1 MTYTVRAVLLFAAAA
16 VVVAGCARSVDGSP
30 ATGAVAGPATTS
42 ATTPAVT
49 TAPKTTSATTP
60 AVTTAPK
67 TTTTSAPPS
76 TTTTTTSAP
85 APADPQAFA
94 GTAAGSYYFT
104 TPSTKFH
111 CAILTG
117 GDLPTAGCHGPM
129 PASAPKVPG
138 AGASGT
144 PVTPNAIEVTGGRP
158 GHFASAG
165 DPRFYPL
172 DGSAAPALPYGRALQ
187 VNDLTC
193 VVDEAAGVT
202 CRSEAGHGFTL
213 SDSAFRVW

>member
-1 MTYTVRAVLLFAAAA
+1 MTYTVRAVLLFAAVAMAA
-16 VVVAGCARSVDGSP
+16 GVAGCARSVDGSP
-30 ATGAVAGPATTS
+30 ETGAGAGPATTS
-42 ATTPAVT
+42 
-49 TAPKTTSATTP
+49 

-67 TTTTSAPPS
+67 TTTATPSSTTMAPRS
-76 TTTTTTSAP
+76 TTTTTTP

-94 GTAAGSYYFT
+94 GAAAGSYYFT

-158 GHFASAG
+158 GQFASAG

-172 DGSAAPALPYGRALQ
+172 DGSAAPALSYGRALQ

-193 VVDEAAGVT
+193 LVDESAGVT

>member
-1 MTYTVRAVLLFAAAA
+1 MTFTVRAVLLFATAL
-16 VVVAGCARSVDGSP
+16 VVAGCGRSVDGSP
-30 ATGAVAGPATTS
+30 ETGAVAGP
-42 ATTPAVT
+42 
-49 TAPKTTSATTP
+49 ATTP

-67 TTTTSAPPS
+67 TTTTTTRT
-76 TTTTTTSAP
+76 TTTTTTSPTTTTTTTTP
-85 APADPQAFA
+85 AQANPQTFA

-117 GDLPTAGCHGPM
+117 GDVPTAGCHGPM

-144 PVTPNAIEVTGGRP
+144 PVTPNAIEVAGSRP
-158 GHFASAG
+158 GQFASAG
-165 DPRFYPL
+165 DPRYYPL
-172 DGSAAPALPYGRALQ
+172 DRSAAPALSYGTALE

-193 VVDEAAGVT
+193 LVDETSGVT
-202 CRSEAGHGFTL
+202 CRSDAGHGFTL

>member
-1 MTYTVRAVLLFAAAA
+1 MTFTVRAVLLFATAL
-16 VVVAGCARSVDGSP
+16 VVAGCGRSVDGSP
-30 ATGAVAGPATTS
+30 ETGAVAGPATTS
-42 ATTPAVT
+42 A
-49 TAPKTTSATTP
+49 
-60 AVTTAPK
+60 VTTAPK
-67 TTTTSAPPS
+67 TTTTTTRT
-76 TTTTTTSAP
+76 TTTTTTSPTTTTTTTTTTTP
-85 APADPQAFA
+85 AQANPQTFA

-117 GDLPTAGCHGPM
+117 GDVPTAGCHGPM

-144 PVTPNAIEVTGGRP
+144 PVTPNAIEVAGSRP
-158 GHFASAG
+158 GQFASAG
-165 DPRFYPL
+165 DPRYYPL
-172 DGSAAPALPYGRALQ
+172 DRSAAPALSYGTALE

-193 VVDEAAGVT
+193 LVDETSGVT
-202 CRSEAGHGFTL
+202 CRSDAGHGFTL

>member
-1 MTYTVRAVLLFAAAA
+1 MTDTVRAVLLFAAAA
-16 VVVAGCARSVDGSP
+16 VVVVAGCARSVDGSP
-30 ATGAVAGPATTS
+30 ETGAVAGPA
-42 ATTPAVT
+42 
-49 TAPKTTSATTP
+49 TTSATTP

-76 TTTTTTSAP
+76 TTTTTTTSTP
-85 APADPQAFA
+85 PPADPQAFA

-158 GHFASAG
+158 GQFASAG

-172 DGSAAPALPYGRALQ
+172 DGSAAPALSYGRVLQ

-193 VVDEAAGVT
+193 VVDEAAGVS

>member
-1 MTYTVRAVLLFAAAA
+1 MTDTVRAVLLFAAAA
-16 VVVAGCARSVDGSP
+16 VVVVAGCARSVDGSP
-30 ATGAVAGPATTS
+30 ETGAVAGPATTS
-42 ATTPAVT
+42 A
-49 TAPKTTSATTP
+49 
-60 AVTTAPK
+60 VTTAPK
-67 TTTTSAPPS
+67 TTTTTAPRSTSSTTTTSSALPS
-76 TTTTTTSAP
+76 TMTTTTTTTSTP

-144 PVTPNAIEVTGGRP
+144 AVTPNAIEVTGGRP
-158 GHFASAG
+158 GQFASAG

-172 DGSAAPALPYGRALQ
+172 DGSAAPALSYGRPLQ

-193 VVDEAAGVT
+193 VVDEAAGVS

>member
-1 MTYTVRAVLLFAAAA
+1 MTFTVRAVLLFATAL
-16 VVVAGCARSVDGSP
+16 VVAGCGRSVDGSP
-30 ATGAVAGPATTS
+30 ETGAVAGP
-42 ATTPAVT
+42 
-49 TAPKTTSATTP
+49 ATTP

-67 TTTTSAPPS
+67 TTTTTTRT
-76 TTTTTTSAP
+76 TTTTTTSPTTTTTTTTP
-85 APADPQAFA
+85 AQANPQTFA

-117 GDLPTAGCHGPM
+117 GDVPTAGCHGPM

-138 AGASGT
+138 AGASGSL
-144 PVTPNAIEVTGGRP
+144 VTPNAIEVAGSRP
-158 GHFASAG
+158 GQFASAG
-165 DPRFYPL
+165 DPRYYPL
-172 DGSAAPALPYGRALQ
+172 DRSAAPALSYGTALE

-193 VVDEAAGVT
+193 LVDETSGVT
-202 CRSEAGHGFTL
+202 CRSDAGHGFTL

>member
-1 MTYTVRAVLLFAAAA
+1 MTFTVRAVLLFATAL
-16 VVVAGCARSVDGSP
+16 VVAGCGRSVDGSP
-30 ATGAVAGPATTS
+30 ETGAVAGPATTP
-42 ATTPAVT
+42 T
-49 TAPKTTSATTP
+49 
-60 AVTTAPK
+60 VTTAPK
-67 TTTTSAPPS
+67 TTTTATTSTTTSTSP
-76 TTTTTTSAP
+76 TTTTTTTTTTASTP
-85 APADPQAFA
+85 AEANPQTFA

-144 PVTPNAIEVTGGRP
+144 PVTPNAIEVTGGRL
-158 GHFASAG
+158 GQFASAG
-165 DPRFYPL
+165 DPRYYPL
-172 DGSAAPALPYGRALQ
+172 DGSAAPALSYGTALQ

-193 VVDEAAGVT
+193 LVDETSGVT
-202 CRSEAGHGFTL
+202 CRSDAGHGFTL
-213 SDSAFRVW
+213 SDSVFRVW

>member
-1 MTYTVRAVLLFAAAA
+1 MTYTVRAVLLFAVVA

-30 ATGAVAGPATTS
+30 ETGAVAGPATTS
-42 ATTPAVT
+42 ATT
-49 TAPKTTSATTP
+49 S

-67 TTTTSAPPS
+67 TTTATPSSTTTAPRS
-76 TTTTTTSAP
+76 TTTTTTP

-94 GTAAGSYYFT
+94 GSAAGSYYFT

-158 GHFASAG
+158 GQFASAG

-172 DGSAAPALPYGRALQ
+172 DGSAAPALSYGRALQ

-193 VVDEAAGVT
+193 LVDESAGVT

>member
-1 MTYTVRAVLLFAAAA
+1 MTSTVRAVLLFASLLL
-16 VVVAGCARSVDGSP
+16 VAGCGRSVDGSP
-30 ATGAVAGPATTS
+30 ETGAVAGPATTPTV
-42 ATTPAVT
+42 TTPSVT
-49 TAPKTTSATTP
+49 TAPR
-60 AVTTAPK
+60 
-67 TTTTSAPPS
+67 TTTTTPPRTTS
-76 TTTTTTSAP
+76 TSPTTTTTTTTSP
-85 APADPQAFA
+85 AQADPKAFA

-111 CAILTG
+111 CGILTG

-144 PVTPNAIEVTGGRP
+144 AVTPNAIEVTGARP
-158 GHFASAG
+158 GQFASAG
-165 DPRFYPL
+165 DPRYYPL
-172 DGSAAPALPYGRALQ
+172 DGSAAPALPYATALQ

-193 VVDEAAGVT
+193 LVDEKSGVT
-202 CRSEAGHGFTL
+202 CHSEAGHGFTL

>member
-1 MTYTVRAVLLFAAAA
+1 MTYTVRAVLLFAAVAMVA
-16 VVVAGCARSVDGSP
+16 GVAGCARSVDGSP
-30 ATGAVAGPATTS
+30 ETGAVAGPATTS
-42 ATTPAVT
+42 ATT
-49 TAPKTTSATTP
+49 S

-67 TTTTSAPPS
+67 TTTTTTTRSTTGTTTASAPPS
-76 TTTTTTSAP
+76 TTKTTTSTP

-144 PVTPNAIEVTGGRP
+144 AVTPNAIEVTGGRP
-158 GHFASAG
+158 GQFASAG

-172 DGSAAPALPYGRALQ
+172 DGSAAPALSYGRALQ

-193 VVDEAAGVT
+193 LVDEAAGVT
-202 CRSEAGHGFTL
+202 CRSDAGHGFTL

>member
-1 MTYTVRAVLLFAAAA
+1 MTFTVRAVLLFATAL
-16 VVVAGCARSVDGSP
+16 VVAGCGRAVDGSP
-30 ATGAVAGPATTS
+30 ETGAVAGPATTPTVT
-42 ATTPAVT
+42 TTP
-49 TAPKTTSATTP
+49 K
-60 AVTTAPK
+60 TTAPK
-67 TTTTSAPPS
+67 TTTTSP
-76 TTTTTTSAP
+76 TTTTSSRPTTTTATTTTNTP
-85 APADPQAFA
+85 AQAKPQTFA

-117 GDLPTAGCHGPM
+117 GDVPTAGCHGPM

-158 GHFASAG
+158 GQFASAG
-165 DPRFYPL
+165 DPRYYPL
-172 DGSAAPALPYGRALQ
+172 DRSAAPALSYGTALH

-193 VVDEAAGVT
+193 LVDETSGVT
-202 CRSEAGHGFTL
+202 CRSDAGHGFTL

>member
-1 MTYTVRAVLLFAAAA
+1 MTDTVRAVLLFAAAV

-30 ATGAVAGPATTS
+30 ETGAVAGPATTS
-42 ATTPAVT
+42 AVT
-49 TAPKTTSATTP
+49 S
-60 AVTTAPK
+60 APK
-67 TTTTSAPPS
+67 TTTTTAPRS
-76 TTTTTTSAP
+76 TTSSSSTTTSTSATATATTTTSTP

-144 PVTPNAIEVTGGRP
+144 AVTPNAIEVTGGRP
-158 GHFASAG
+158 GQFASAG

-172 DGSAAPALPYGRALQ
+172 DGSAAPALSYGLPLQ

-193 VVDEAAGVT
+193 VVDEAAGVS

>member
-1 MTYTVRAVLLFAAAA
+1 MTYTVRAVLLFAAVAMVA
-16 VVVAGCARSVDGSP
+16 GVAGCARSVDGSP
-30 ATGAVAGPATTS
+30 ETGAVAGPATTS
-42 ATTPAVT
+42 AT
-49 TAPKTTSATTP
+49 SS

-67 TTTTSAPPS
+67 TTTTTAPRS
-76 TTTTTTSAP
+76 TTTTATP

-144 PVTPNAIEVTGGRP
+144 AVTPNAIEVTGGRP
-158 GHFASAG
+158 GQFASAG

-172 DGSAAPALPYGRALQ
+172 DGSAAPALSYGRALQ

-193 VVDEAAGVT
+193 LVDEAAGVT

>member
-1 MTYTVRAVLLFAAAA
+1 MTYTVRAVLLFAAVAMVA
-16 VVVAGCARSVDGSP
+16 GVAGCARSVDGSP
-30 ATGAVAGPATTS
+30 ETGAVAGPATTS
-42 ATTPAVT
+42 AT
-49 TAPKTTSATTP
+49 SS

-67 TTTTSAPPS
+67 TTTT
-76 TTTTTTSAP
+76 TTTTAPRSTATTTTP

-144 PVTPNAIEVTGGRP
+144 AVTPNAIEVTGGRP
-158 GHFASAG
+158 GQFASAG

-172 DGSAAPALPYGRALQ
+172 DGSAAPALSYGRALQ

-193 VVDEAAGVT
+193 LVDEAAGVT

>member
-30 ATGAVAGPATTS
+30 ETGAVAGPATTS

-49 TAPKTTSATTP
+49 TAPKTTT
-60 AVTTAPK
+60 TTAPR
-67 TTTTSAPPS
+67 S
-76 TTTTTTSAP
+76 TTSAP

>member
-1 MTYTVRAVLLFAAAA
+1 MTYTVRAVLLFAAVAMVA
-16 VVVAGCARSVDGSP
+16 GVAGCARSVDGSP
-30 ATGAVAGPATTS
+30 ETGAVAGPATTS
-42 ATTPAVT
+42 AT
-49 TAPKTTSATTP
+49 SS

-67 TTTTSAPPS
+67 TTTTTTAPRS
-76 TTTTTTSAP
+76 TTTTTTP
-85 APADPQAFA
+85 TPADPQAFA

-144 PVTPNAIEVTGGRP
+144 AVTPNAIEVTGGRP
-158 GHFASAG
+158 GQFASAG

-172 DGSAAPALPYGRALQ
+172 DGSAAPALSYGRALQ

-193 VVDEAAGVT
+193 LVDEAAGVT
-202 CRSEAGHGFTL
+202 CRSEADHGFTL

>member
-30 ATGAVAGPATTS
+30 ETGAVAGPATTS

-49 TAPKTTSATTP
+49 TAPKTTT
-60 AVTTAPK
+60 TTAPR
-67 TTTTSAPPS
+67 S
-76 TTTTTTSAP
+76 TTSAP

-172 DGSAAPALPYGRALQ
+172 DGSAAPALSYGRALQ

>member
-1 MTYTVRAVLLFAAAA
+1 
-16 VVVAGCARSVDGSP
+16 
-30 ATGAVAGPATTS
+30 
-42 ATTPAVT
+42 
-49 TAPKTTSATTP
+49 
-60 AVTTAPK
+60 
-67 TTTTSAPPS
+67 
-76 TTTTTTSAP
+76 TTTTTP

-94 GTAAGSYYFT
+94 GSAAGSYYFT

-144 PVTPNAIEVTGGRP
+144 AVTPNAIEVTGGRP
-158 GHFASAG
+158 GQFASAG

-172 DGSAAPALPYGRALQ
+172 DGSAAPALSYGRALQ

-193 VVDEAAGVT
+193 LVDEAAGVT

>member
-1 MTYTVRAVLLFAAAA
+1 MTYTVRAVLLFATAL
-16 VVVAGCARSVDGSP
+16 VVAGCGRSVDGSP
-30 ATGAVAGPATTS
+30 ETGAVAGPATTP
-42 ATTPAVT
+42 T
-49 TAPKTTSATTP
+49 
-60 AVTTAPK
+60 VTTAPK
-67 TTTTSAPPS
+67 TTTSRT
-76 TTTTTTSAP
+76 TTTTTTSTSPITTTTTTTTTNTP
-85 APADPQAFA
+85 AEANPQTFA

-144 PVTPNAIEVTGGRP
+144 PVTPNAIEVTGGRA
-158 GHFASAG
+158 GQFASAG
-165 DPRFYPL
+165 DPRYYPL
-172 DGSAAPALPYGRALQ
+172 DGSAAPALSYGTALQ

-193 VVDEAAGVT
+193 LVDETSGVT
-202 CRSEAGHGFTL
+202 CRSDVGHGFTL